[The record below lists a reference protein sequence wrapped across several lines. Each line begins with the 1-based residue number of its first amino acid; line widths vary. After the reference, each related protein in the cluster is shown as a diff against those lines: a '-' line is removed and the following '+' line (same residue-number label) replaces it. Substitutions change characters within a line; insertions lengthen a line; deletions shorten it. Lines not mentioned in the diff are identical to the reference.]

1 MAWRRTNSPPGFP
14 VNFIFGRRTL
24 DRRPVIRNQPSALQH
39 HHSLSLAP
47 CMPCADGGSQWSCPE
62 ARRMIAASIND
73 RKSSEIR
80 YERLP
85 SDAAGDLQQAIHY
98 YLQAAQPEEF

>member
-1 MAWRRTNSPPGFP
+1 
-14 VNFIFGRRTL
+14 
-24 DRRPVIRNQPSALQH
+24 
-39 HHSLSLAP
+39 
-47 CMPCADGGSQWSCPE
+47 
-62 ARRMIAASIND
+62 MIAASIND